1 MESRLLSSRKLV
13 IKGRACGQAD
23 LPFLLSLARQVLDS
37 GFLLGPGKSSLGH
50 AQELSE
56 VSQPESADDRI

>member
-1 MESRLLSSRKLV
+1 M
-13 IKGRACGQAD
+13 IKGRARGQAD
-23 LPFLLSLARQVLDS
+23 LPFLLFLARQVLDW
-37 GFLLGPGKSSLGH
+37 GFLLGPGKSSFGS